1 MSYSLSGDFIE
12 TCDCTVIC
20 PCWVDEDP
28 VGGHCTGL
36 IAWHLEK
43 GSRICGHDVGG
54 CTVVSIST
62 HAGNR
67 RDGDNTTTMLY
78 IQTADADAAIVESKD
93 AETTFSDTGT
103 APVDAPESPSA
114 VVDAGG
120 TGPAPAG
127 AQETE
132 PLEARQFR
140 WLTEAFSGRMEGPLA
155 ELAEVSGTVVG
166 SKRARISIGAG
177 AAKNSW
183 RIKVNPLTP
192 GRQDADQPCAV
203 EAEGHPQV
211 FDEAD
216 GNQQPL
222 TLRHTALSHEL
233 GHGPQNQGQPIPEE
247 VVAQKGDRLFVNVG
261 ALPAGHLDVFD
272 RSGMRGYFRY
282 FQSSNAG
289 ARQPR
294 DVETHS

>member
-1 MSYSLSGDFIE
+1 MSYSLSGHFIE

-36 IAWHLEK
+36 IAWEIDD
-43 GSRICGHDVGG
+43 GSRISGHDVSG

-78 IQTADADAAIVESKD
+78 IDV
-93 AETTFSDTGT
+93 TGT
-103 APVDAPESPSA
+103 
-114 VVDAGG
+114 
-120 TGPAPAG
+120 G
-127 AQETE
+127 AQDPGTEGTSGEADNTE
-132 PLEARQFR
+132 PLETRQFR
-140 WLTEAFSGRMEGPLA
+140 WLTEAFSGRMEGPL
-155 ELAEVSGTVVG
+155 EGLAEVSGTVVG
-166 SKRARISIGAG
+166 SKRAHISIGAG

-192 GRQDADQPCAV
+192 GQQNPAEPCAV

-211 FDEAD
+211 FDEDD

-233 GHGPQNQGQPIPEE
+233 GHRPQAQEQPVPEE
-247 VVAQKGDRLFVNVG
+247 VIAQKGDHLFVNVG
-261 ALPAGHLDVFD
+261 ALPAGYLEVFD
-272 RSGMRGYFRY
+272 RSGMTGFFSYFEP
-282 FQSSNAG
+282 SNAG
-289 ARQPR
+289 DQQPS
-294 DVETHS
+294 DTAH